1 VSSKTA
7 RDITQKL
14 SWKGR
19 KKKKERGGREGRRV
33 GEGRGEERGGEE
45 RRGEERR
52 GEERRGEERR
62 GEERRGEERRGEES
76 KGPNLKLVACSTL
89 LESWS
94 SQLFFL
100 GFSLALS
107 HS

>member
-62 GEERRGEERRGEES
+62 GEERRGEERRGEEANCQEQVRAYS
-76 KGPNLKLVACSTL
+76 NSNVEGSGEGIA
-89 LESWS
+89 
-94 SQLFFL
+94 
-100 GFSLALS
+100 
-107 HS
+107 